1 MTDKYYSPITW
12 TVGPEDSGKQVRTV
26 LERRLGVSRK
36 LLSRLKLTE
45 EGLTLNGGRV
55 YTTALVEEGDELAL
69 RMEREQSDDILP
81 QEMPLDIVYEDEY
94 LLLVNKEAGVIVHP
108 THGHYTGTLANG
120 IVHHWRQKGETVR
133 FRPIHRLDQ
142 ETSGL
147 VAVAKNPYIHQQL
160 SEQMQRGEIGKSYI
174 AFVFGRPEPSA
185 ATIDAPID
193 RNPDDP
199 HYRIVTPS
207 GYRSVTHYQTL
218 AVYGKEEASK
228 VALQLETGRTHQI
241 RVHMQHIGCALLGD
255 KMYHPAV
262 ENQAELRER
271 AEQLITRHCLHAA
284 ELSFTHPMTRQ
295 QMIFQ
300 ARLPE
305 DLRLLEHELRKLEQP
320 AQQ

>member
-45 EGLTLNGGRV
+45 EGLTLNGIRV
-55 YTTALVEEGDELAL
+55 YTTAVVKEGDVLAL

-94 LLLVNKEAGVIVHP
+94 ILLVNKEAGIIVHP

-120 IVHHWRQKGETVR
+120 IVHYWQQKGETVR

-147 VAVAKNPYIHQQL
+147 VAIAKNPYIHQQL

-174 AFVFGRPEPSA
+174 AYVLGKPEPPT

-193 RNPDDP
+193 RDPDDP

-207 GYRSVTHYQTL
+207 GYPSVTHYQTL
-218 AVYGKEEASK
+218 AVYRNQQASK

-255 KMYHPAV
+255 KMYHPAD
-262 ENQAELRER
+262 ECHAELRVR
-271 AEQLITRHCLHAA
+271 AEQLISRHALHAA
-284 ELSFTHPMTRQ
+284 ELSFKHPMTGQEMVFR
-295 QMIFQ
+295 

-305 DLRLLEHELRKLEQP
+305 DLERLELELGKLE
-320 AQQ
+320 